1 MTNDATVTKLM
12 PNNTAE
18 VVVTRL
24 TACGG
29 NCGGCEGCVYDNKVR
44 AVANN
49 LVGAKPGDKV
59 VIESQSSKV
68 FGAVALVYIMPLVFF
83 LAGYFIAAAFGT
95 AEGVCIA
102 VSFAALLVSAV
113 ILVVSQKR
121 KKEKITYNIIKKAD
135 CANKSK

>member
-1 MTNDATVTKLM
+1 MTNNATVTKLM

-29 NCGGCEGCVYDNKVR
+29 NCGSCEGCVCDNEVR

-49 LVGAKPGDKV
+49 LAGAKPGQKV
-59 VIESQSSKV
+59 IIESQSSKI
-68 FGAVALVYIMPLVFF
+68 FGAVVMVYIMPIVLF
-83 LAGYFIAAAFGT
+83 LAGYLAAAAAG
-95 AEGVCIA
+95 ASEGVCIA

-113 ILVVSQKR
+113 ILVVSQKK
-121 KKEKITYNIIKKAD
+121 KKEKITFNIIKIDEGAER
-135 CANKSK
+135 